1 MRITGI
7 LIFIGLLMVA
17 CDDQRVFEKYVDF
30 EDRYWLV
37 NEKPA
42 FEFEITD
49 PQKKYNIY
57 ANVRNSL
64 SYSWTNLYVNYSLT
78 DSTGT
83 PLKKNL
89 MNEPIFDQNSG
100 EPFGESGLGDIYDHQ
115 FLLMKDFQFSTPGK
129 YKMTFEQYMRADTLQ
144 GILAVGVRVE
154 QAEAN

>member
-1 MRITGI
+1 MRVTGV
-7 LIFIGLLMVA
+7 LIFIGLLMAA
-17 CDDQRVFEKYVDF
+17 CDSQRLFEKYTDF

-37 NEKPA
+37 NEKPE

-49 PQKKYNIY
+49 SQKKYNIY
-57 ANVRNSL
+57 ANVRNSV
-64 SYSWTNLYVNYSLT
+64 SYSYTNLYINYALT

-89 MNEPIFDQNSG
+89 MNEQLFDQQSG

-115 FLLMKDFQFSTPGK
+115 FPLIKDYQFATPGK
-129 YKMTFEQYMRADTLQ
+129 YKVIFEQYMRADTLR

-154 QAEAN
+154 AVEN